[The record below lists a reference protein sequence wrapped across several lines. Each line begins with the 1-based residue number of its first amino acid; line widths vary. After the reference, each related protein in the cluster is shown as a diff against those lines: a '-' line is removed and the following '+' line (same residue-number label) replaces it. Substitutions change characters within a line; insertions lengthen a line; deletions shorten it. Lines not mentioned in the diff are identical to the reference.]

1 MRQTRG
7 STPRFGWA
15 SGVLLAVACV
25 ACEGRAPQPGVADK
39 RPTSGPKVDLF
50 DLSGGLPEKAASSL
64 LSLSSAPTFD
74 EFLARAGRSLKDDET
89 RGVFVSWNGK
99 LGLARAWEAGTA
111 LGALRS
117 AGKKVYCH
125 AHGYDNAS
133 LLGAALGCD
142 RIVVSPAGEVEA
154 IGLAAQVVY
163 LRKFLVEE
171 LKLSIDILQVGKFKG
186 AEEPL
191 TRDGPS
197 EEARASL
204 QGVLESFRA
213 SWLEGVRGARGEQV
227 AAALERGPFAPNE
240 GKVQG
245 LVDAVGYADD
255 VLREL
260 EDAVQARREEV
271 ALGKHPSGLSSGDAD
286 LGVLVQALGGDDAD
300 RGPVAL
306 VKAVGSI
313 AMASGEGGLL
323 GGSAGITER
332 ELGKTVRK
340 LARDSTVKAVVL
352 RIDSPGGSALASDL
366 LWHELMKLREKKP
379 VVISV
384 GEMAASGGYYL
395 ASTGSWIVA
404 DAVSLVGSIGVV
416 GGKIGIGPALER
428 WGIHAE
434 TFPANP
440 DDPGAAARAAY
451 LSPLVAW
458 DAPTKERVYASM
470 KGVYDLFLARAA
482 EGRKVPVEVIAASAE
497 GRVWSGVQ
505 GKERGLV
512 DEIGGLSRAVEK
524 ARELANLPPDAK
536 LRRIDERPAWLE
548 ALGNGEGSAAR
559 AAAAAASLALRQEL
573 ASQLAMPGFEE
584 LAEQP
589 LGVAAGLVLP
599 LAAGEHALCI
609 APYSVRIR

>member
-1 MRQTRG
+1 MRRW
-7 STPRFGWA
+7 S
-15 SGVLLAVACV
+15 SSLALAATCLACQ
-25 ACEGRAPQPGVADK
+25 GRAPQGGEGRA
-39 RPTSGPKVDLF
+39 PTSGPKVDLF
-50 DLSGGLPEKAASSL
+50 DLSGGIPEKAASSM

-74 EFLARAGRSLKDDET
+74 EFLARTARVAKDEEA
-89 RGVFVSWNGK
+89 RGVFVSWNGTM
-99 LGLARAWEAGTA
+99 GLARAWEAGNA
-111 LGALRS
+111 LAELRR
-117 AGKKVYCH
+117 AGKKVHCH
-125 AHGYDNAS
+125 AHAYDNAT

-197 EEARASL
+197 DEARASL
-204 QGVLESFRA
+204 TGVLESFRS
-213 SWLEGVRGARGEQV
+213 SWLEGVRGARGDDAARAIEQ
-227 AAALERGPFAPNE
+227 GPFTPAE
-240 GKVQG
+240 GKAQR
-245 LVDAVGYADD
+245 LIDDVGYADE
-255 VLREL
+255 VLRQL
-260 EDAVQARREEV
+260 EDEVKAPREEV
-271 ALGKHPSGLSSGDAD
+271 AFGKHPSGTGSADAD

-300 RGPVAL
+300 QGPVAL

-323 GGSAGITER
+323 GGNAGITER
-332 ELGKTVRK
+332 ELGATVRK
-340 LARDSTVKAVVL
+340 LSRDDSVKAVVL

-366 LWHELMKLREKKP
+366 LWHDLMKLRAKKP
-379 VVISV
+379 IVVSV
-384 GEMAASGGYYL
+384 GDMAASGGYYL

-416 GGKIGIGPALER
+416 GGKVGVGGALER

-434 TFPANP
+434 TFPANTQ
-440 DDPGAAARAAY
+440 DPGAAARAAY

-458 DAPTKERVYASM
+458 DAPTKQRVLASM
-470 KGVYDLFLARAA
+470 QGVYDLFLARAA
-482 EGRKVPVEVIAASAE
+482 EGRKVPVETIAASAE
-497 GRVWSGVQ
+497 GRVWSGLQ

-512 DEIGGLSRAVEK
+512 DEIGGLTRALEK
-524 ARELANLPPDAK
+524 ARELAKLPADAK
-536 LRRIDERPAWLE
+536 VRRIGERPAWLE
-548 ALGNGEGSAAR
+548 ALGGGEGSAAR
-559 AAAAAASLALRQEL
+559 IAATAASQALHEQLAAQLALPGFAEL
-573 ASQLAMPGFEE
+573 ASA
-584 LAEQP
+584 P
-589 LGVAAGLVLP
+589 LTAASGIVAP

>member
-1 MRQTRG
+1 MSGRG
-7 STPRFGWA
+7 ARWGSVVA
-15 SGVLLAVACV
+15 ALAAACF
-25 ACEGRAPQPGVADK
+25 ACEGRRPENAGRTAP
-39 RPTSGPKVDLF
+39 PTSGPKVDLF
-50 DLSGGLPEKAASSL
+50 DLSGGAPEKAPSSL
-64 LSLSSAPTFD
+64 LSLSAAPTLD
-74 EFLARAGRSLKDDET
+74 ELLARIERSRVDDET
-89 RGVFVSWNGK
+89 RGAFVSWNGT

-111 LGALRS
+111 LGTLRR
-117 AGKKVYCH
+117 AGKKVHCH
-125 AHGYDNAS
+125 AHGYDNAT
-133 LLGAALGCD
+133 LLAAALGCD

-163 LRKFLVEE
+163 LRKFLVDE

-197 EEARASL
+197 DEARASL

-213 SWLEGVRGARGEQV
+213 SWIEGVRGARGEAV
-227 AAALERGPFAPNE
+227 ASTLEHGPYAPNE
-240 GKVQG
+240 GKTQG
-245 LVDAVGYADD
+245 LVDDVGYADD
-255 VLREL
+255 VLRDL
-260 EDAVQARREEV
+260 KDAVQAQREEV
-271 ALGKHPSGLSSGDAD
+271 AFGKHPAGTSASDGD
-286 LGVLVQALGGDDAD
+286 LGSIVEALGGNDAD

-313 AMASGEGGLL
+313 AMAAGEGGLL

-332 ELGKTVRK
+332 ELGPTIRK
-340 LARDSTVKAVVL
+340 LGRDASVKAVVI

-366 LWHELMKLREKKP
+366 LWHDLMKLREKKP
-379 VVISV
+379 IVVSI
-384 GEMAASGGYYL
+384 GDMAASGGYYL

-416 GGKIGIGPALER
+416 GGKVGVGPALER

-434 TFPANP
+434 TFPANASE
-440 DDPGAAARAAY
+440 PGAAARAAY
-451 LSPLVAW
+451 ASPLVPW
-458 DAPTKERVYASM
+458 DPPTKERVLASM

-482 EGRKVPVEVIAASAE
+482 EGRKVPVETIAASAE

-512 DEIGGLSRAVEK
+512 DEIGGLTRAIEK
-524 ARELANLPPDAK
+524 ARELASLPADAK
-536 LRRIDERPAWLE
+536 VRRIGERPAWLD
-548 ALGNGEGSAAR
+548 ALGDGSSSAAH
-559 AAAAAASLALRQEL
+559 AAATATTLAVREQLATQLAVPGFAEL
-573 ASQLAMPGFEE
+573 AAEPLVVASGLLA
-584 LAEQP
+584 
-589 LGVAAGLVLP
+589 P